1 MEHGRRTMQTMHF
14 IKAITTYKARR
25 LGIALLAVGF
35 LAAACSTS
43 SSGDSSDTPS
53 SGESPGSQSDETPQ
67 DVPNVQGWNTDWTNA
82 TIDLSE
88 LRRGLF
94 ASDPRDVIAPIDEPK
109 LETVAEASAWL
120 DDREPVALAEA
131 GGEARAYPLR
141 ILTWH
146 EVVNDNL
153 GGLPVAVTYCPLCN
167 SAVGFEREVDGQ
179 VLRFG
184 VSGLLRN
191 SDLVM
196 WDRQTESLWQQIS
209 GEGIVGE
216 LAGTQLEFVPVT
228 LVSWETFREQFPEA
242 TVLSQDTG
250 FGRSY
255 GVNPYDFYD
264 SSSRPFLFSGDV
276 DDRYPAF
283 ERVLATVLNE
293 TNKAYPFSVISEE
306 GAVNDELAGEPIVV
320 FWGDEDT
327 ASALSN
333 SQIPEGRAVGTGA
346 AYLRTVDG
354 QVLTFRP
361 AGEDTFEDNETGT
374 TWDLLGNGLDGPLA
388 GERLEPVIGDTP
400 LWFAWAAFN
409 EGSAVYEGA

>member
-1 MEHGRRTMQTMHF
+1 MHF
-14 IKAITTYKARR
+14 IKGVTIARIR
-25 LGIALLAVGF
+25 ALGLGLFAVGF
-35 LAAACSTS
+35 LAAACGGSAGS
-43 SSGDSSDTPS
+43 SSDGGSSDG
-53 SGESPGSQSDETPQ
+53 SGSDA
-67 DVPNVQGWNTDWTNA
+67 DVSAVQNVPDVKGWNTDWSKA

-88 LRRGLF
+88 LQRGLA
-94 ASDPRDVIAPIDEPK
+94 ASDPRDVIRPIDEPK
-109 LETVAEASAWL
+109 LETVAEASDWL
-120 DDREPVALAEA
+120 DDREPVALAKA

-146 EVVNDNL
+146 EIVNDVL
-153 GGLPVAVTYCPLCN
+153 GGVPVAVTYCPLCN
-167 SAVGFEREVDGQ
+167 SAVGFEREVEGQ
-179 VLRFG
+179 VLTFG

-228 LVSWETFREQFPEA
+228 LVSWETFREEFPDA

-255 GVNPYDFYD
+255 GRNPYNFYD
-264 SSSRPFLFSGDV
+264 SANRPFLFSGEL
-276 DDRYPAF
+276 DDRFPAM
-283 ERVLATVLNE
+283 ERVLATRVGG
-293 TNKAYPFSVISEE
+293 TNKAYPFSVISQER
-306 GAVNDELAGEPIVV
+306 AVNDEVAGEPIVV
-320 FWGDEDT
+320 VWGDEDT
-327 ASALSN
+327 ASALSAPTI
-333 SQIPEGRAVGTGA
+333 SEGRAVGTSA

-361 AGEDTFEDNETGT
+361 AGDDAFKDNETGT
-374 TWDLLGNGLDGPLA
+374 TWDLLGNGVDGPLA
-388 GERLEPVIGDTP
+388 GETLEPVIADTP

-409 EGSAVYEGA
+409 EGSPVYEGG

>member
-1 MEHGRRTMQTMHF
+1 MHAIHF
-14 IKAITTYKARR
+14 IKGVTTSRARR
-25 LGIALLAVGF
+25 LSLCLLAVGF
-35 LAAACSTS
+35 LAAACASG

-53 SGESPGSQSDETPQ
+53 LGESPGSQSDVTN
-67 DVPNVQGWNTDWTNA
+67 VPNVQGWNTDWSNA

-88 LRRGLF
+88 LRRGLG
-94 ASDPRDVIAPIDEPK
+94 ASDPRDVIPPLDDPK
-109 LETVAEASAWL
+109 LETVAEASEWL
-120 DDREPVALAEA
+120 EDREPVALAEA

-146 EVVNDNL
+146 EVVNDEL
-153 GGLPVAVTYCPLCN
+153 GGLAVAVTYCPLCN

-196 WDRQTESLWQQIS
+196 WDRQTESLWQQLS

-216 LAGTQLEFVPVT
+216 LAGTQLEFVSVT
-228 LVSWETFREQFPEA
+228 IVSWETFREQFPEG
-242 TVLSQDTG
+242 TVLSRDTG
-250 FGRSY
+250 HGRSY
-255 GVNPYDFYD
+255 GTNPYAFYD
-264 SSSRPFLFSGDV
+264 SASRPFLFSGDV
-276 DDRYPAF
+276 DDRYPAM
-283 ERVLATVLNE
+283 ERVLAVVAGE

-306 GAVNDELAGEPIVV
+306 RVVNDEVAGEAIVV

-327 ASALSN
+327 ASALAD
-333 SQIPEGRAVGTGA
+333 SQIPDGRAVGTGA
-346 AYLRTVDG
+346 AYSRTVDG

-361 AGEDTFEDNETGT
+361 DGEGGFEDDETGT
-374 TWDLLGNGLDGPLA
+374 TWDLLGNGVDGPLS
-388 GERLEPVIGDTP
+388 GERLERVIADTP

>member
-1 MEHGRRTMQTMHF
+1 MHF
-14 IKAITTYKARR
+14 IKGVTISRIR
-25 LGIALLAVGF
+25 GLGISLLAVGF
-35 LAAACSTS
+35 LAAACSS
-43 SSGDSSDTPS
+43 GSAGDSSGTPS
-53 SGESPGSQSDETPQ
+53 PGESPGGQSDVTPENI
-67 DVPNVQGWNTDWTNA
+67 PNVRGWNTDWSKA

-88 LRRGLF
+88 LRRGLS
-94 ASDPRDVIAPIDEPK
+94 APDPRDVIRPIDEPK

-120 DDREPVALAEA
+120 DDREPVALAKA

-167 SAVGFEREVDGQ
+167 SAVGFEREVDGE
-179 VLRFG
+179 VLTFG

-196 WDRQTESLWQQIS
+196 WDRQTESLWQQLT

-216 LAGTQLEFVPVT
+216 LSGMQLEFVPVT
-228 LVSWETFREQFPEA
+228 LVSWETFREQFPDG

-250 FGRSY
+250 FGRNY

-264 SSSRPFLFSGDV
+264 SANRPFLYSGEV
-276 DDRYPAF
+276 DDRYPAM
-283 ERVLATVLNE
+283 ERVLAVVLGE
-293 TNKAYPFSVISEE
+293 TNKAYPFSLISEE
-306 GAVNDELAGEPIVV
+306 GAINDEVAGEPIVV

-327 ASALSN
+327 ASALSDR
-333 SQIPEGRAVGTGA
+333 QIPEGRAVGTGA
-346 AYLRTVDG
+346 AYSRTVDG

-361 AGEDTFEDNETGT
+361 TGADRFEDDETGT
-374 TWDLLGNGLDGPLA
+374 TWDLLGNGVDGPLS
-388 GERLEPVIGDTP
+388 GEKLAAVIGDTP

-409 EGSAVYEGA
+409 QGSPVYEGA

>member
-1 MEHGRRTMQTMHF
+1 MQTMHF

>member
-1 MEHGRRTMQTMHF
+1 MQF
-14 IKAITTYKARR
+14 IKGVTISRIRR
-25 LGIALLAVGF
+25 LSFCLLAVGF
-35 LAAACSTS
+35 LAAACGTGSA
-43 SSGDSSDTPS
+43 GDSPDAPS
-53 SGESPGSQSDETPQ
+53 PGESPGSQSEVSTTAEPQ
-67 DVPNVQGWNTDWTNA
+67 NVPNVQGWNTDWSKA

-88 LRRGLF
+88 LRRGLA
-94 ASDPRDVIAPIDEPK
+94 ASDPRDGIPPIDEPK
-109 LETVAEASAWL
+109 LETVAEASEWL

-146 EVVNDNL
+146 EVVNDEL

-167 SAVGFEREVDGQ
+167 SAVGFEREIEGQ
-179 VLRFG
+179 VLTFG

-216 LAGTQLEFVPVT
+216 LAGTQLKFVPVT

-276 DDRYPAF
+276 DDRYPAM
-283 ERVLATVLNE
+283 ERVLAIVLNE
-293 TNKAYPFSVISEE
+293 TNKAYPFSLISEE
-306 GAVNDELAGEPIVV
+306 GAVNDEVAGKPIVV

-327 ASALSN
+327 ASALSDRE
-333 SQIPEGRAVGTGA
+333 IAEGRAVGTGA
-346 AYLRTVDG
+346 AYSRTVDG
-354 QVLTFRP
+354 RVLTFGP
-361 AGEDTFEDNETGT
+361 AGEDTFEDDETGT
-374 TWDLLGNGLDGPLA
+374 TWDLLGNGVDGPLA
-388 GERLEPVIGDTP
+388 GEKLEPVIADTP

-409 EGSAVYEGA
+409 QGSPVYEGA

>member
-1 MEHGRRTMQTMHF
+1 MHF
-14 IKAITTYKARR
+14 IKGVTISRIR
-25 LGIALLAVGF
+25 GLGISLLAVGL
-35 LAAACSTS
+35 LAAACDSGS
-43 SSGDSSDTPS
+43 AGDSSGTPS
-53 SGESPGSQSDETPQ
+53 PGESPGGQSDVTPANAP
-67 DVPNVQGWNTDWTNA
+67 DVQGWNTDWSKA

-94 ASDPRDVIAPIDEPK
+94 APDPRDVIRPIDEPK

-131 GGEARAYPLR
+131 GGETRAYPLR

-179 VLRFG
+179 VLTFG

-196 WDRQTESLWQQIS
+196 WDRQTESLWQQLT

-228 LVSWETFREQFPEA
+228 LVSWETFREQFPDG

-250 FGRSY
+250 FGRNY

-264 SSSRPFLFSGDV
+264 SANRPFLYSGEV
-276 DDRYPAF
+276 DDRYPAM
-283 ERVLATVLNE
+283 ERVLAVVLGE
-293 TNKAYPFSVISEE
+293 TNKAYPFSLISAE
-306 GAVNDELAGEPIVV
+306 GAVNDEVAGEPIVV

-327 ASALSN
+327 ASALSER
-333 SQIPEGRAVGTGA
+333 QIAEGRAVGTGA
-346 AYLRTVDG
+346 AYSRTVDG
-354 QVLTFRP
+354 QVLTFHP
-361 AGEDTFEDNETGT
+361 AGADRFEDDETGT
-374 TWDLLGNGLDGPLA
+374 TWDLLGNGVDGPLS
-388 GERLEPVIGDTP
+388 GEKLAAVIGDTP

-409 EGSAVYEGA
+409 QGSPVYEGA

>member
-1 MEHGRRTMQTMHF
+1 MN
-14 IKAITTYKARR
+14 KTTTANARR
-25 LGIALLAVGF
+25 LGFCLLAVGF
-35 LAAACSTS
+35 LAAACGTGSA
-43 SSGDSSDTPS
+43 GDSPDIPS
-53 SGESPGSQSDETPQ
+53 SGESPAGQSPQ
-67 DVPNVQGWNTDWTNA
+67 NIPNVQGWNTDWSKA

-88 LRRGLF
+88 LRRGLA
-94 ASDPRDVIAPIDEPK
+94 ASDPRDGIPPIDEPK

-120 DDREPVALAEA
+120 DEREPVALAEA
-131 GGEARAYPLR
+131 GGETRAYPLR

-146 EVVNDNL
+146 EVVNDEL
-153 GGLPVAVTYCPLCN
+153 GGLPVAITYCPLCN

-216 LAGTQLEFVPVT
+216 LAGAQLEFVPVT
-228 LVSWETFREQFPEA
+228 IVSWKTFREQFPDA

-255 GVNPYDFYD
+255 GINPYDFYD
-264 SSSRPFLFSGDV
+264 SATRPFLFSGEV
-276 DDRYPAF
+276 DDRYPAM
-283 ERVLATVLNE
+283 ERVLAAVVGE
-293 TNKAYPFSVISEE
+293 SNKAYPFSLISDELV
-306 GAVNDELAGEPIVV
+306 VNDELAGEPIVV

-327 ASALSN
+327 ASALSDPE
-333 SQIPEGRAVGTGA
+333 IAEGRAVGTGA
-346 AYLRTVDG
+346 AYSRTVEG
-354 QVLTFRP
+354 QVLTFRA
-361 AGEDTFEDNETGT
+361 AGPDRFEDTETGT
-374 TWDLLGNGLDGPLA
+374 TWDLLGNGVDGPLA
-388 GERLEPVIGDTP
+388 GERLEPVIGGTH

-409 EGSAVYEGA
+409 QGSPVYEGP